1 MRSVRF
7 AAVMLGL
14 CVWSA
19 APAVAGLVVLT
30 STAPYWQVGVRDN
43 DLSRACSLNEFGPLR
58 LGALVAHFTGPE
70 GPALLDVA
78 KGSGRNLRDPK
89 HLAKPG
95 EDYFFRNAATTSCEV
110 LVGGRGGGTPVTSP
124 ASR

>member
-1 MRSVRF
+1 MRSRRL
-7 AAVMLGL
+7 AALTL
-14 CVWSA
+14 CLFWSGATA
-19 APAVAGLVVLT
+19 AAGTVVVS

-43 DLSRACSLNEFGPLR
+43 DLSRACSLGQFGPLWP
-58 LGALVAHFTGPE
+58 GALVARFTGPE

-78 KGSGRNLRDPK
+78 KGDGRNLRDPK
-89 HLAKPG
+89 HLAKPN

-110 LVGGRGGGTPVTSP
+110 LVGGRGGGKPAATP